1 MPASC
6 EQYMPIIRISVRN
19 LVEFI
24 FRSGDIDSGFCS
36 PNRAVEGTRIHRT
49 IQKNRKGNYKSEIP
63 VKQSIDLDDF
73 TLVIEGRID
82 GVLETDGQF
91 CIEEIKSVTD
101 PVYSIEENQNPVHW
115 AQLTCYAYIFSA
127 KENLSS
133 VDLRLIYCE
142 VETEKTKEFT
152 KHCSFAQLEAFFS
165 DLIKKYEP
173 WARFSFNWI
182 SERNSSLK
190 KLTFPFPDYRAGQRE
205 LAVSVYKSI
214 KSKRNLFAKAPT
226 GIGKTV
232 SILFPALKAMG
243 EEHTYRIFY
252 LTARTTNRSVAEDA
266 LSLLRK
272 QNLHLK
278 YITLTAKEKIC
289 FKDKR
294 ACTPQSCQ
302 YAHGHYTRINS
313 AIWDVIQNNDEL
325 KRAVIEDFALKHQVC
340 PFELSLDL
348 SLWCDVIIG
357 DYNYVFDP
365 QVYLKRFFCD
375 NGNDF
380 TFLIDEAHNLVD
392 RSREM
397 FSAQIQR
404 SAFKQIRSFFRSSHA
419 GVYKQLGRVANRINI
434 LGKMTE
440 EKMVHT
446 SKEIDSK
453 LCSVLKAFIEECEL
467 FLKINRGFDNDDL
480 LKLYF
485 DALAFIR
492 TAALFDSHYLF
503 LVQKVEKDIIVK
515 LFCVDPSFMMSET
528 LKRGKSSIFF
538 SATLSPLP
546 YYREILGGNTD
557 DALISLPSPFDIK
570 NRCFLVATDVSTK
583 YQNREKSYS
592 TLADYLGHVVN
603 SKKGNYLTFFSSYK
617 YMLNVYDIF
626 KKQNPDLKT
635 VIQTST
641 MSEQQRDQFLENFQS
656 EPEETLLGFCVL
668 GGVFSEGIDLKSTRL
683 IGTIIVGVGLPQIC
697 TERDIIK
704 EYFQQNKNCGYE
716 YAYLYPGMNK
726 VMQAAGRVIR
736 SEQDKGVIL
745 LIDERYNNQYYRNLF
760 PEEWFPHNR
769 VIINNLGEYLK
780 HFWDQKD
787 EIRNLPL
794 QKKGNPEN

>member
-1 MPASC
+1 MDSIK
-6 EQYMPIIRISVRN
+6 PIVRISVRN

-24 FRSGDIDSGFCS
+24 LRSGDIDSGFCG
-36 PNRAVEGTRIHRT
+36 PKRAVEGTRIHRT
-49 IQKNRKGNYKSEIP
+49 IQKNRKGNYNSEIT
-63 VKQSIDLDDF
+63 VKQSIDLDGF

-91 CIEEIKSVTD
+91 CIEEIKSVAD

-115 AQLTCYAYIFSA
+115 AQVTCYAYIFAA
-127 KENLSS
+127 KEKLSS

-142 VETEKTKEFT
+142 VETEKIKEFT
-152 KHCSFAQLEAFFS
+152 RHCSFAELETFFD

-182 SERNSSLK
+182 SERNVSLK
-190 KLTFPFPDYRAGQRE
+190 SLVFPFQDYRAGQRE

-214 KSKRNLFAKAPT
+214 KNKSKLFAKAPT
-226 GIGKTV
+226 GIGKTI
-232 SILFPALKAMG
+232 STLFPALKAMG
-243 EEHTYRIFY
+243 EEHTSRIFY
-252 LTARTTNRSVAEDA
+252 LTARTTNRSVAEEA
-266 LSLLRK
+266 LSLLKK
-272 QNLHLK
+272 QNLNLK

-289 FKDKR
+289 FKEKCS
-294 ACTPQSCQ
+294 CTPQDCQ
-302 YAHGHYTRINS
+302 YAHGHYTRINN
-313 AIWDVIQNNDEL
+313 AIWDAIQNNDEL
-325 KRAVIEDFALKHQVC
+325 KRTVVEEFALKHQVC

-348 SLWCDVIIG
+348 SLWCDCIIG

-375 NGNDF
+375 NSGDF
-380 TFLIDEAHNLVD
+380 TFLIDEAHNLID

-404 SAFKQIRSFFRSSHA
+404 SAFKQMRSFFKTSHA
-419 GVYKQLGRVANRINI
+419 GVYKQSGRVSNRLNA
-434 LGKMTE
+434 LGKMVG
-440 EKMVHT
+440 EKTLST
-446 SKEIDSK
+446 STEIDSK
-453 LCSVLKAFIEECEL
+453 LCLVLKAFIEECEQ
-467 FLKINRGFDNDDL
+467 FLKINRVFDNDDI

-492 TAALFDSHYLF
+492 TSELFDSHYLF
-503 LVQKVEKDIIVK
+503 LVQRLEKDIMVK

-538 SATLSPLP
+538 SATLTPLP
-546 YYREILGGNTD
+546 YYREILGGSPD
-557 DALISLPSPFDIK
+557 DALVSLPSPFDTK

-592 TLADYLGHVVN
+592 ILADYLGHVVN
-603 SKKGNYLTFFSSYK
+603 SKTGNYLAYFSSYK

-626 KKQNPDLKT
+626 NEKNPDLKT
-635 VIQTST
+635 IVQTST
-641 MSEQQRDQFLENFQS
+641 MSEPQRDRFLQNFQS

-668 GGVFSEGIDLKSTRL
+668 GGVFSEGIDLKSDRL

-697 TERDIIK
+697 LERDIIRD
-704 EYFQQNKNCGYE
+704 YFQQTKSCGYE

-736 SEQDKGVIL
+736 SEQDRGVIL
-745 LIDERYNNQYYRNLF
+745 LIDERYNNQQYRNLF
-760 PEEWFPHNR
+760 PVEWFPHNR
-769 VIINNLGEYLK
+769 VFIHTLGDYLK
-780 HFWDQKD
+780 RFW
-787 EIRNLPL
+787 IR
-794 QKKGNPEN
+794 KY

>member
-1 MPASC
+1 MNSIN
-6 EQYMPIIRISVRN
+6 PIVRISVRN

-24 FRSGDIDSGFCS
+24 LRSGDINSGFCG
-36 PNRAVEGTRIHRT
+36 PKRAVEGTRIHRT
-49 IQKNRKGNYKSEIP
+49 IQKNRKGNYNSEIT
-63 VKQSIDLDDF
+63 VKQSIDLDGF

-115 AQLTCYAYIFSA
+115 AQVTCYAYIFAA
-127 KENLSS
+127 KEKLSS

-142 VETEKTKEFT
+142 VETEKIKDFT
-152 KHCSFAQLEAFFS
+152 RHCSFAELETFFD

-182 SERNSSLK
+182 SERNDSLK
-190 KLTFPFPDYRAGQRE
+190 SLVFPFQDYRAGQRE

-214 KSKRNLFAKAPT
+214 KNKRKLFAKAPT
-226 GIGKTV
+226 GIGKTI
-232 SILFPALKAMG
+232 STLFPALKAMG
-243 EEHTYRIFY
+243 EEHTSRIFY
-252 LTARTTNRSVAEDA
+252 LTARTTNRSVAEEA
-266 LSLLRK
+266 LTLLKK

-289 FKDKR
+289 FKEKYS
-294 ACTPQSCQ
+294 CTPQNCQ
-302 YAHGHYTRINS
+302 YAHGHYTRINN
-313 AIWDVIQNNDEL
+313 AIWDAIQNNDEL
-325 KRAVIEDFALKHQVC
+325 KRTVVEEFALKHQVC

-348 SLWCDVIIG
+348 SLWCDCIIG

-375 NGNDF
+375 NSGDF
-380 TFLIDEAHNLVD
+380 TFLIDEAHNLID

-404 SAFKQIRSFFRSSHA
+404 SAFKQMRSFFKTSHA
-419 GVYKQLGRVANRINI
+419 GVYKQSGRVSNRLNA
-434 LGKMTE
+434 LGKMVG
-440 EKMVHT
+440 EKTLST
-446 SKEIDSK
+446 STEIDSK
-453 LCSVLKAFIEECEL
+453 LCLVLKAFIEECEQ
-467 FLKINRGFDNDDL
+467 FLKINREFDNDDI

-492 TAALFDSHYLF
+492 TSELFDSHYLF
-503 LVQKVEKDIIVK
+503 LVQKLEKNIIVK

-538 SATLSPLP
+538 SATLTPLP
-546 YYREILGGNTD
+546 YYREILGGSPD
-557 DALISLPSPFDIK
+557 DALVSLPSPFDIK

-592 TLADYLGHVVN
+592 ILADYLGHVVN
-603 SKKGNYLTFFSSYK
+603 SKTGNYLAYFSSYK

-626 KKQNPDLKT
+626 NEKNPDLKT
-635 VIQTST
+635 IVQTST
-641 MSEQQRDQFLENFQS
+641 MSEPQRDRFLQNFQS

-668 GGVFSEGIDLKSTRL
+668 GGVFSEGIDLKSDRL

-697 TERDIIK
+697 LERDIIRD
-704 EYFQQNKNCGYE
+704 YFQQTKSCGYE

-736 SEQDKGVIL
+736 SEQDRGVIL
-745 LIDERYNNQYYRNLF
+745 LIDERYNNQQYRNLF
-760 PEEWFPHNR
+760 PVEWFPHNR
-769 VIINNLGEYLK
+769 VFIHTLGDYLK
-780 HFWDQKD
+780 RFW
-787 EIRNLPL
+787 IR
-794 QKKGNPEN
+794 KY

>member
-1 MPASC
+1 VNSIK
-6 EQYMPIIRISVRN
+6 PIVRISVRN

-24 FRSGDIDSGFCS
+24 LRSGDINSGLCG
-36 PNRAVEGTRIHRT
+36 PKRAVEGTRIHRT
-49 IQKNRKGNYKSEIP
+49 IQKNRKGNYKSEIS
-63 VKQSIDLDDF
+63 VKQSIDLDGF
-73 TLVIEGRID
+73 TLVVEGRID

-115 AQLTCYAYIFSA
+115 AQVTCYAYIFAA
-127 KENLSS
+127 KEKLSS

-142 VETEKTKEFT
+142 VETEKIKDFT
-152 KHCSFAQLEAFFS
+152 RHCSFAELETFFD

-182 SERNSSLK
+182 SERNDSLK
-190 KLTFPFPDYRAGQRE
+190 SLVFPFQDYRAGQRE

-214 KSKRNLFAKAPT
+214 KNKRKLFAKAPT
-226 GIGKTV
+226 GIGKTI
-232 SILFPALKAMG
+232 STLFPALKAMG
-243 EEHTYRIFY
+243 EEHTSRIFY
-252 LTARTTNRSVAEDA
+252 LTARTTNRSVAEEA
-266 LSLLRK
+266 LSLLKK

-289 FKDKR
+289 FKEKYS
-294 ACTPQSCQ
+294 CTPQNCQ
-302 YAHGHYTRINS
+302 YAHGHYTRINN
-313 AIWDVIQNNDEL
+313 AIWDAIQNNDEL
-325 KRAVIEDFALKHQVC
+325 KRTVVEEFALKHQVC

-348 SLWCDVIIG
+348 SLWCDCIIC

-365 QVYLKRFFCD
+365 QVYLKWFFCD
-375 NGNDF
+375 NSGDF
-380 TFLIDEAHNLVD
+380 TFLIDEAHNLID

-404 SAFKQIRSFFRSSHA
+404 SAFKQMRSFFKTSHA
-419 GVYKQLGRVANRINI
+419 GVYKQSGRVSNRLNA
-434 LGKMTE
+434 LGKRVG
-440 EKMVHT
+440 EKTLST
-446 SKEIDSK
+446 STEIDSK
-453 LCSVLKAFIEECEL
+453 LCLVLKAFIEECEQ
-467 FLKINRGFDNDDL
+467 FLKINREFDNDDI

-492 TAALFDSHYLF
+492 TSELFDSHYLF
-503 LVQKVEKDIIVK
+503 LVQKLEKNIIVK
-515 LFCVDPSFMMSET
+515 LFCVDPSFMLSET

-538 SATLSPLP
+538 SATLTPLP
-546 YYREILGGNTD
+546 YYREILGGSPD
-557 DALISLPSPFDIK
+557 DALVSLPSPFDIK

-592 TLADYLGHVVN
+592 ILADYLAHVVN
-603 SKKGNYLTFFSSYK
+603 SKTGNYLAYFSSYK

-626 KKQNPDLKT
+626 NEKNPDLKT
-635 VIQTST
+635 IVQTST
-641 MSEQQRDQFLENFQS
+641 MSEPQRDRFLQNFQS

-668 GGVFSEGIDLKSTRL
+668 GGVFSEGIDLKSDRL

-697 TERDIIK
+697 LERDIIRD
-704 EYFQQNKNCGYE
+704 YFQQTKSCGYE

-736 SEQDKGVIL
+736 SEQDRGVIL
-745 LIDERYNNQYYRNLF
+745 LIDERYNNHQYRNLF
-760 PEEWFPHNR
+760 PVEWFPHNR
-769 VIINNLGEYLK
+769 VFIHSLGDYLK
-780 HFWDQKD
+780 HFW
-787 EIRNLPL
+787 E
-794 QKKGNPEN
+794 

>member
-1 MPASC
+1 VDSIK
-6 EQYMPIIRISVRN
+6 PIVRISVRN

-24 FRSGDIDSGFCS
+24 LRSGDIDSGFCG
-36 PNRAVEGTRIHRT
+36 PKRAVEGTRIHRT
-49 IQKNRKGNYKSEIP
+49 IQKNRKGNYNSEIT
-63 VKQSIDLDDF
+63 VKQSIDLDGF

-115 AQLTCYAYIFSA
+115 AQVTCYAYIFAA
-127 KENLSS
+127 KEKLSS

-142 VETEKTKEFT
+142 VETEKIKEFT
-152 KHCSFAQLEAFFS
+152 RHCSFAELETFFD

-182 SERNSSLK
+182 SERNVSLK
-190 KLTFPFPDYRAGQRE
+190 SLVFPFQDYRAGQRE

-214 KSKRNLFAKAPT
+214 KNKSKLFAKAPT
-226 GIGKTV
+226 GIGKTI
-232 SILFPALKAMG
+232 STLFPALKAMG
-243 EEHTYRIFY
+243 EEHTSRIFY
-252 LTARTTNRSVAEDA
+252 LTARTTNRSVAEEA
-266 LSLLRK
+266 LSLLKK
-272 QNLHLK
+272 QNLNLK

-289 FKDKR
+289 FKEKCS
-294 ACTPQSCQ
+294 CTPQDCQ
-302 YAHGHYTRINS
+302 YAHGHYTRINN
-313 AIWDVIQNNDEL
+313 AIWDAIQNNDEL
-325 KRAVIEDFALKHQVC
+325 KRTVVEEFALKHQVC

-348 SLWCDVIIG
+348 SLWCDCIIG

-375 NGNDF
+375 NSGDF
-380 TFLIDEAHNLVD
+380 TFLIDEAHNLID

-404 SAFKQIRSFFRSSHA
+404 SAFKQMRSFFKTSHA
-419 GVYKQLGRVANRINI
+419 GVYKQSGRVSNRLNA
-434 LGKMTE
+434 LGKMVG
-440 EKMVHT
+440 EKTLST
-446 SKEIDSK
+446 STEIDSK
-453 LCSVLKAFIEECEL
+453 LCLVLKAFIEECEQ
-467 FLKINRGFDNDDL
+467 FLKINRVFDNDDI

-492 TAALFDSHYLF
+492 TSELFDSHYLF
-503 LVQKVEKDIIVK
+503 LVQRLEKDIMVK

-538 SATLSPLP
+538 SATLTPLP
-546 YYREILGGNTD
+546 YYREILGGSPD
-557 DALISLPSPFDIK
+557 DALVSLPSPFDTK

-592 TLADYLGHVVN
+592 ILADYLGHVVN
-603 SKKGNYLTFFSSYK
+603 SKTGNYLAYFSSYK

-626 KKQNPDLKT
+626 NEKNPDLKT
-635 VIQTST
+635 IVQTST
-641 MSEQQRDQFLENFQS
+641 MSEPQRDRFLQNFQS

-668 GGVFSEGIDLKSTRL
+668 GGVFSEGIDLKSDRL

-697 TERDIIK
+697 LERDIIRD
-704 EYFQQNKNCGYE
+704 YFQQTKSCGYE

-736 SEQDKGVIL
+736 SEQDRGVIL
-745 LIDERYNNQYYRNLF
+745 LIDERYNNQQYRNLF
-760 PEEWFPHNR
+760 PVEWFPHNR
-769 VIINNLGEYLK
+769 VFIHTLGDYLK
-780 HFWDQKD
+780 RFW
-787 EIRNLPL
+787 IR
-794 QKKGNPEN
+794 KY